1 MDCQRYDLDV
11 IQGATWFQQ
20 LEYEVDGEPVNIESY
35 SCRMKVRKS
44 YNLPTEI
51 ELSTGNNK
59 ISITETNKIN
69 LDLTASETGALVA
82 GRYLYDIEL
91 VNGPD
96 VERILY
102 GMFTVNP
109 EVTK

>member
-1 MDCQRYDLDV
+1 MDCQKYDLDV
-11 IQGATWFQQ
+11 IQGSTWFQQ
-20 LEYEVDGEPVNIESY
+20 LEYEIDGEPVNIESY

-44 YNLPTEI
+44 YDLPVELD
-51 ELSTGNNK
+51 LSTANSK

-69 LDLTASETGALVA
+69 LELSASETAGISS

-91 VNGPD
+91 INDGD
-96 VERILY
+96 VERVLY
-102 GMFTVNP
+102 GMFTVYA

>member
-1 MDCQRYDLDV
+1 MECQRYDLDV

-20 LEYEVDGEPVNIESY
+20 LEYEIDGEPVNIESY

-44 YNLPTEI
+44 YELPVVI
-51 ELSTGNNK
+51 DISTANNK
-59 ISITETNKIN
+59 ITITETNKIN
-69 LDLTASETGALVA
+69 LNLTATETAALIA

-91 VNGPD
+91 VNTPD
-96 VERILY
+96 VERILF
-102 GMFTVNP
+102 GVFTVLP